1 MLNIILAIILI
12 ITATIMMVFDPPE
25 EAPIATILIP
35 AAFVTSAGALLSS
48 LVAQWYFG

>member
-1 MLNIILAIILI
+1 MLNITLAITLI

-25 EAPIATILIP
+25 EEPFAAILIP
-35 AAFVTSAGALLSS
+35 VTFVISACALLSS